1 MRENDRERT
10 GSAPIGPRKNRRSLL
25 SKSGDKQEMPDFR
38 ILSTAG
44 AAPNFRTLQ
53 FLQAGWGVLLAEIVF
68 DVLRRMDFKIANW
81 RSET

>member
-1 MRENDRERT
+1 
-10 GSAPIGPRKNRRSLL
+10 
-25 SKSGDKQEMPDFR
+25 MPDFR
-38 ILSTAG
+38 ILSAAG

-53 FLQAGWGVLLAEIVF
+53 FLQAGWGVPPAEIVF